1 MKKKLL
7 ALFMSLTVA
16 LSLAG
21 CGGSGSGQTAG
32 GSSAESAADGGS
44 TDGGSADG
52 GGKTVVIAMEGE
64 GLETFD
70 PGYVYEKYAHVV
82 MNACYENLF
91 KFYDNNGPAQPCLAD
106 TYEFSEDG
114 LTLTVTLK
122 DGITFASGNPMTS
135 ADVAFSINRCKNLKG
150 NPSIMT
156 DTIDSIETPDEKTVI
171 FHLTEPDSAL
181 LSKLTYNALAILDS
195 TVAKENGATDA
206 EDAATADTARNYLD
220 NTSAG
225 SGMYVLTK
233 YTPNEEIVL
242 EKNAGYWGDNA
253 SNVDKYIIQLQGE
266 ANSQMMTLSTGD
278 IDVALNLTDDTV
290 SELEGN
296 DSVAV
301 LNDPTKTVAFVMMNM
316 DKSIGGQVSDPK
328 VQQAIRKALDYKGT
342 QEIVGSG
349 TVTPYSLIQDGFM
362 GSKGTRDVNYTNI
375 EEAKQLLADAGYP
388 DGFDIDL
395 TVTDLA
401 FEGTPLTDL
410 AQKVKDDLA
419 LIGINCNIVTQ
430 AWAAGYGDAYRDGT
444 LGFTV
449 MYWGIDYADPNVQLE
464 FLPGS
469 SVGLRAGWQ
478 ADMDPEIAALSKA
491 CMEATDDADRTAILE
506 QIQDATYEHGP
517 FVMIAQAPAHFGY
530 NTRLTG
536 VAVSDP
542 YTLDLTMINIA
553 E

>member
-7 ALFMSLTVA
+7 ALIMSLTVA
-16 LSLAG
+16 ASLAG
-21 CGGSGSGQTAG
+21 CGGGSDN
-32 GSSAESAADGGS
+32 GSS
-44 TDGGSADG
+44 DGGSADG
-52 GGKTVVIAMEGE
+52 GGSKTVVIAMEGE

-82 MNACYENLF
+82 MNACYQNLF
-91 KFYDNNGPAQPCLAD
+91 KFYDNDGAAEPCLVD

-122 DGITFASGNPMTS
+122 DGIKFASGNPMTS

-150 NPSIMT
+150 NPSFIT
-156 DTIDSIETPDEKTVI
+156 DTIDSIETPDEKTVV
-171 FHLTEPDSAL
+171 FNLTEPDSAII
-181 LSKLTYNALAILDS
+181 SKLTYNALAILDS
-195 TVAKENGATDA
+195 EVAKENGATDA
-206 EDAATADTARNYLD
+206 EDAAETDTARNYLD

-242 EKNAGYWGDNA
+242 EKNENYWDDDA
-253 SNVDKYIIQLQGE
+253 SNVDKYIIQLQGD
-266 ANSQMMTLSTGD
+266 ANTQMMTLSGGD
-278 IDVALNLTDDTV
+278 VDVAVNLTDDTV
-290 SELEGN
+290 SELESN
-296 DSVAV
+296 DSVAMI
-301 LNDPTKTVAFVMMNM
+301 NDATKTVAFVMMNM
-316 DKSIGGQVSDPK
+316 DESIGGPVSDPK

-342 QEIVGSG
+342 QDIVGLG

-362 GSKGTRDVNYTNI
+362 GSKGTRDVSYTDV
-375 EEAKQLLADAGYP
+375 EEAKKLLADAGYP

-395 TVTDLA
+395 IITDLA

-410 AQKVKDDLA
+410 GQKVKDDLG

-430 AWAAGYGDAYRDGT
+430 AWAAGYGDAYRDGS
-444 LGFTV
+444 LGLTV

-464 FLPGS
+464 FLPGGL
-469 SVGLRAGWQ
+469 VGLRAGWT
-478 ADMDPEIAALSKA
+478 AEMDPDIAALSKS

-506 QIQDATYEHGP
+506 QIQDATYEYGP
-517 FVMIAQAPAHFGY
+517 FAMIAQAPAHIGY

-542 YTLDLTMINIA
+542 YTLDVTLINIA